1 MRVVDLL
8 ALPLSGAFIGW
19 FTNYVVIRMLF
30 RPLRPWRV
38 LGFRLPL
45 TPGIIPAKRHDLA
58 VNIGRMVGDRLLT
71 SADLGLA
78 VAKPGFRRQLEALI
92 QARLGEFL
100 ERELG
105 PLPTLIPPHFRDS
118 FEAGVDILRWRAVKL
133 LHDHLDQAEF
143 RQGLKTTIGE
153 HLDLLLSRPLADWL
167 DPEGGGQGLVAALG
181 GAVQALL
188 TRPQTE
194 SWLREACRQRIAG
207 LKDCNVPL
215 DELLP
220 AAVIRRLS
228 GLLQDEVPGLL
239 ARLPGL
245 IREPGARELAAR
257 IISEAIGSLVSPLGP
272 VATLVKGLFSPERL
286 KDKIA
291 AYLESREAELA
302 RWLQNDQTQAQARAA
317 VAGLVN
323 GLMRRPPAELLARLG
338 PEDEEA
344 LAGELAGGIVA
355 LLRQPQA
362 QATIESL
369 IAGGLAALY
378 GRRADLMLSELLGP
392 GFPGRLRDQAGA
404 GITAAIL
411 SAKGRRLLD
420 GIVTTLLD
428 DLLLRRPI
436 GPLAKLL
443 PKEVRKRLEEYL
455 WQQGHDLLVAETPRL
470 FEFVNIEEIVT
481 RKVDSLDPLRLESLL
496 FGIMEKQFTYINLFG
511 GLLGLVIGLF
521 NLALI
526 AWR

>member
-1 MRVVDLL
+1 MRIVDLL
-8 ALPLSGAFIGW
+8 APPLLGAFIGW
-19 FTNYVVIRMLF
+19 FTNYVAIRMLF
-30 RPLRPWRV
+30 RPLRPWRI

-71 SADLGLA
+71 SSDLGLA
-78 VAKPGFRRQLEALI
+78 VAEPGFRRELEALI

-100 ERELG
+100 ERDLG
-105 PLPTLIPPHFRDS
+105 PLPALIPPHFRDS

-133 LHDHLDQAEF
+133 LHDHLDQAAF
-143 RQGLKTTIGE
+143 RQGLKTAIGE
-153 HLDLLLSRPLADWL
+153 HLDLLLSRPLAEWL
-167 DPEGGGQGLVAALG
+167 APEAGQGLAAALG
-181 GAVQALL
+181 GAAGALL
-188 TRPQTE
+188 ARPQTE

-239 ARLPGL
+239 ARLPAL
-245 IREPGARELAAR
+245 IREPGPRELAAR

-286 KDKIA
+286 QDKIA
-291 AYLESREAELA
+291 AYLESRETKLD
-302 RWLQNDQTQAQARAA
+302 RWLQNDQTRAQARAA

-323 GLMRRPPAELLARLG
+323 GLMRRPPAELLARLD

-355 LLRQPQA
+355 LLRQPQVLTA
-362 QATIESL
+362 IESL
-369 IAGGLAALY
+369 IAGGLADLH
-378 GRRADLMLSELLGP
+378 GRRAGLMLSELLGP
-392 GFPGRLRDQAGA
+392 EVPGRLRDQAEA
-404 GITAAIL
+404 GIAAAIL
-411 SAKGRRLLD
+411 SVKGRRLLD

-455 WQQGHDLLVAETPRL
+455 WRQGHDLLVAETPRL

-481 RKVDSLDPLRLESLL
+481 RKVDSLDLLRLESLL
-496 FGIMEKQFTYINLFG
+496 LGIMEEQFTYINLFG
-511 GLLGLVIGLF
+511 GLLGLLIGLF
-521 NLALI
+521 NLALM